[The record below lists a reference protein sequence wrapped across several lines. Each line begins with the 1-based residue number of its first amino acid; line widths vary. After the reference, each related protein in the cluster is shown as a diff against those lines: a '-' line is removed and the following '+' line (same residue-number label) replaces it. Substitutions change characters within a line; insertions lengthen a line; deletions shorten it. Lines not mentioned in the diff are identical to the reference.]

1 MAFRGHDESED
12 SNNQGNFL
20 ELLHWLCDHN
30 PEIKAVALT
39 NAPENLKLTS
49 PRVQKYIVSVIA
61 SECLH
66 MIIENIR
73 DSFFSILV
81 DESRDISVKE
91 QMSVVIRYVKN
102 GCILEHFI
110 GVIHVL
116 NTIAASLK
124 AAIDQLF
131 STHNLSISN
140 LRGQGYDGAS
150 NMRGEYNGLKALI
163 LKENPSAYYI
173 HCFAHQL
180 QLALVAVAQKHP
192 KIETFFTT
200 VHRLVNIVGGSAK
213 RSDLIRENQRLKIL
227 ELLSIGEISSGRE
240 LNDRFSEANN
250 DLLICVACLSP
261 NNSFAAFDK
270 IKLIRLCQYYP
281 VDFDAANILELDDQ
295 LDTYI
300 IDMCTSEDFEEL
312 QGISDLAQKFVVKNK
327 HEVYPLVYKLV
338 TLTLVLPVATTT
350 VERAFS
356 IENDVIIERYQSMR
370 ARREQFLRIDNNS
383 QLQLEIS
390 HFFPNTSIYTYI
402 WSSIIN
408 LFISLCDINNIKRH
422 PYHSVIVLLGPT
434 TSHAPSAFYQRSI
447 SLSIIVLLSVSLHA
461 ARKIS

>member
-49 PRVQKYIVSVIA
+49 PRVQKDIVSAIA

-66 MIIENIR
+66 VIIENIR

-116 NTIAASLK
+116 NTTTASLK

-131 STHNLSISN
+131 SMHSLSISN

-150 NMRGEYNGLKALI
+150 NIR
-163 LKENPSAYYI
+163 
-173 HCFAHQL
+173 
-180 QLALVAVAQKHP
+180 
-192 KIETFFTT
+192 
-200 VHRLVNIVGGSAK
+200 AK

-227 ELLSIGEISSGRE
+227 ESLNIGEISSGRG
-240 LNDRFSEANN
+240 LNQEITLQRPGDTRWGSHYSCLINLITMFSTIVEVIEMIAT
-250 DLLICVACLSP
+250 DS
-261 NNSFAAFDK
+261 
-270 IKLIRLCQYYP
+270 
-281 VDFDAANILELDDQ
+281 
-295 LDTYI
+295 
-300 IDMCTSEDFEEL
+300 TSTGTRDFEEL
-312 QGISDLAQKFVVKNK
+312 QGISDLAQKLVVKNK

-338 TLTLVLPVATTT
+338 TLTLVLPVATAT
-350 VERAFS
+350 VKRAFS
-356 IENDVIIERYQSMR
+356 AMTYVKNRLRNRIGDQWLNDSLIAYIEKDVFDEIENDAIDHYETFYLHAKPSIAFRSYMTSCTYKYSRQEVQWERKPQPQFACSICLLKKPSEDMKEAQSPVPAPDSSASFASPSLAVGCAITVGVVMFLAVAVVWYCTGNGYGGRFSRVSMVI
-370 ARREQFLRIDNNS
+370 FVVVGDG
-383 QLQLEIS
+383 
-390 HFFPNTSIYTYI
+390 
-402 WSSIIN
+402 
-408 LFISLCDINNIKRH
+408 CDDIVAGRG
-422 PYHSVIVLLGPT
+422 VIV
-434 TSHAPSAFYQRSI
+434 
-447 SLSIIVLLSVSLHA
+447 IVTNYLVAL
-461 ARKIS
+461 